1 MVRVVHREQAEIS
14 MDYVN
19 QPDGSTRNGSGNG
32 SELRPAAGEKLIR
45 VVAVSFGLLCVLQ
58 AAANVTLRLVLHTQT
73 SDKNVTVDIDK
84 LRRLYDQYFQQG
96 WVYLHPSFYYISSI
110 KKSWQASRDDC
121 LRRGADLVIINTKEE
136 QDFTRQFQRLTW
148 IGLRHKMIT
157 HQWTWVDGTPLTKRY
172 WGPGEP
178 NSYGGKEEECV
189 EIRFHETEDSWND
202 IPCIDQNVWICEKNV
217 TQIIE

>member
-19 QPDGSTRNGSGNG
+19 QPDGSTRNGSGKR

-58 AAANVTLRLVLHTQT
+58 AAANITLRLVLHTQT
-73 SDKNVTVDIDK
+73 SDKDVTVEIDK

-96 WVYLHPSFYYISSI
+96 WVYLHPSFYYISTTE
-110 KKSWQASRDDC
+110 KSWQASRDDC
-121 LRRGADLVIINTKEE
+121 LQRDADLVIINTKEE
-136 QDFTRQFQRLTW
+136 QDLTRQFQRLTW
-148 IGLRHKMIT
+148 IGLRNETIT
-157 HQWTWVDGTPLTKRY
+157 RQWTWVDGTPLTKSY

-178 NSYGGKEEECV
+178 NALAGDNEYCV
-189 EIRFHETEDSWND
+189 EIRFKKEDSWND
-202 IPCIDQNVWICEKNV
+202 RLCSAENFWICEKNV
-217 TQIIE
+217 TQKIK